1 MLKYGRDACCVVVLS
16 CWCGKMPQGADMAQA
31 GPGWHKSS
39 WFRLMLSMKLRL
51 IVLLLVVAPLRLD
64 AQPINHSAFD
74 TVLRAYVHPNGVDYR
89 GVQANRAQLDR
100 YVAQLGTFSGATF
113 DRWTR
118 NEQIAFLINAYNA
131 IVLQQVIDDYPI
143 QRSTRPAALVRP
155 ANSVWQID
163 GFFSELKHRLLGRDL
178 TLDEI
183 EHKWLRAKLKEPRI
197 HFALVC
203 AARSCPPLR
212 AEAYRAD
219 QLDAQLDD
227 QARQFLNDR
236 ERNRFGEEKAEL
248 SEIFKWF
255 GEDFGGEKGL
265 RAYLGKYLN
274 AELSARMQ
282 NSGYAIGYID
292 YDWTLNDT
300 AR

>member
-1 MLKYGRDACCVVVLS
+1 MPRCARAAQDCRIWCAVGAQSAIIRLKIGMKRLLLFVLLVAPAQLT
-16 CWCGKMPQGADMAQA
+16 GQGAD
-31 GPGWHKSS
+31 H
-39 WFRLMLSMKLRL
+39 R
-51 IVLLLVVAPLRLD
+51 
-64 AQPINHSAFD
+64 AFD
-74 TVLRAYVHPNGVDYR
+74 AVLRTYAKPAGVDYS
-89 GVQANRAQLDR
+89 GLKANRGELDQYIAR
-100 YVAQLGTFSGATF
+100 LGAVSKKTF
-113 DRWTR
+113 DSWSR

-143 QRSTRPAALVRP
+143 QRSTNPSAVVRP

-163 GFFSELKHRLLGRDL
+163 GFFAALKHRLLGRDL
-178 TLDEI
+178 TLDQI
-183 EHKWLRAKLKEPRI
+183 EHEWLRAKLKEPRI

-212 AEAYRAD
+212 PEAYRAEK
-219 QLDAQLDD
+219 LDAQLDH

-236 ERNRFGEEKAEL
+236 ERNRFGDQKAEL

-255 GEDFGGEKGL
+255 VEDFGGEKGL

-274 AELSARMQ
+274 AELRARMQ
-282 NSGYAIGYID
+282 TSGYAIGYID

-300 AR
+300 AH

>member
-1 MLKYGRDACCVVVLS
+1 MKRLLLFVLLVLPVRVSGQVVDHRAFDVVLRTYA
-16 CWCGKMPQGADMAQA
+16 KPA
-31 GPGWHKSS
+31 
-39 WFRLMLSMKLRL
+39 
-51 IVLLLVVAPLRLD
+51 
-64 AQPINHSAFD
+64 
-74 TVLRAYVHPNGVDYR
+74 GVDYAALK
-89 GVQANRAQLDR
+89 ANRAELDR
-100 YVAQLGTFSGATF
+100 YVAQLGTVSGKTF
-113 DRWTR
+113 DRWSR
-118 NEQIAFLINAYNA
+118 NEQIAFLVNSYNA

-143 QRSTRPAALVRP
+143 QRSTTPAALVRP

-163 GFFSELKHRLLGRDL
+163 GFFAELKHRLLGRDL
-178 TLDEI
+178 TLDQI
-183 EHKWLRAKLKEPRI
+183 EHEWLRAKLKEPRI

-212 AEAYRAD
+212 AEAYHATK
-219 QLDAQLDD
+219 LDAQLDE
-227 QARQFLNDR
+227 QARQFLNDH
-236 ERNRFGEEKAEL
+236 ERNRFGDEKAEL

-255 GEDFGGEKGL
+255 AEDFGGEKGL

-274 AELSARMQ
+274 AELRARMQ